1 MTREP
6 APVQASEA
14 PSIEAPGDGARLD
27 ALLEI
32 MEAARPAPDVRET
45 YGTVASTAGAA
56 LVVRVGDREVTARRA
71 VSCLV
76 EPVVGDRVL
85 CALSDESFVLAVL
98 VKGERRDPGVTLSFD
113 GDVTL
118 RSRGGKVAVVA
129 SEAVTLASGKKVEV
143 SAPELEVR
151 AMKTS
156 FFSASLSYIGRTL
169 DAEIDRVTVVAQTVD
184 RTIDRVR
191 ERLKRSFRTIE
202 EIEQVKA
209 KELDVDVEG
218 NVSVHADNTIMS
230 SEKLVK
236 IDGEQ
241 IHLG

>member
-1 MTREP
+1 MEP
-6 APVQASEA
+6 RGHG
-14 PSIEAPGDGARLD
+14 GDRLD
-27 ALLEI
+27 ALLEV
-32 MEAARPAPDVRET
+32 MEAPRPAPDVREA
-45 YGTVASTAGAA
+45 YGTVESEAGTA
-56 LVVRVGDREVTARRA
+56 LVVRVGDRSVKALRA

-76 EPVVGDRVL
+76 EPRAGDRVL
-85 CALSDESFVLAVL
+85 VALSDESFVLAVL
-98 VKGERRDPGVTLSFD
+98 VKGEQRGPGVTLSVE

-118 RSRGGKVAVVA
+118 RARGGKLALVAN
-129 SEAVTLASGKKVEV
+129 EAVSLASGTKVEL

-156 FFSASLSYIGRTL
+156 FFSASLSYVGRAI
-169 DAEIDRVTVVAQTVD
+169 DGEIDRLKLVAQTVD
-184 RTIDRVR
+184 RSIDRVS
-191 ERLKRSFRTIE
+191 ERLGRSFRTIE
-202 EIEQVKA
+202 QIEHVKA

-218 NVSVHADNTIMS
+218 NLSVHADNTIMS